1 MSPAR
6 RLGIV
11 TGLPGE
17 ARAAR
22 GGDNI
27 RILCCN
33 ASPERARSHAE
44 SLVEWGAAGL
54 VSFGVAGGLDPGL
67 PPGTVVIATGI
78 VAPDGGPLGIAG
90 EWADRL
96 AAALAPALP
105 VIRAPIAGADAP
117 VADAAAKAALA
128 ASSGAAAVDMESH
141 AVAGAGLPA
150 IAIRAIADPAGRS
163 VPASALASRGRRRAR
178 VLVELCKR
186 PGELP
191 ALAALALDYRRALAA
206 LRRVVEAAGPDFALS
221 G

>member
-22 GGDNI
+22 GGNDI

-33 ASPERARSHAE
+33 ASPERARSHAQ
-44 SLVEWGAAGL
+44 SLLEWGAAGL

-78 VAPDGGPLGIAG
+78 VAPGGGAFRIDG

-96 AAALAPALP
+96 AAALPPALP
-105 VIRAPIAGADAP
+105 VIRAPVAGADEP
-117 VADAAAKAALA
+117 VADAAAKTALA

-141 AVAGAGLPA
+141 EVAGAGLPA

-163 VPASALASRGRRRAR
+163 VPASALAARRGG
-178 VLVELCKR
+178 VLVEMFRR
-186 PGELP
+186 PRELP
-191 ALAALALDYRRALAA
+191 ALAALAMDYRRALAS
-206 LRRVVEAAGPDFALS
+206 LRRVVAAAGPDLRFF

>member
-33 ASPERARSHAE
+33 ASPERARSHAQ

-78 VAPDGGPLGIAG
+78 VAPDGGPIEIDG

-105 VIRAPIAGADAP
+105 VIRAPIAGAGAP

-150 IAIRAIADPAGRS
+150 IAIRAIADPAARS
-163 VPASALASRGRRRAR
+163 VPASALAARRAGI
-178 VLVELCKR
+178 LVALCRR
-186 PGELP
+186 PRELP
-191 ALAALALDYRRALAA
+191 ALAVLAMDYRRALAA
-206 LRRVVEAAGPDFALS
+206 LRRVVAAGGPDFAFF